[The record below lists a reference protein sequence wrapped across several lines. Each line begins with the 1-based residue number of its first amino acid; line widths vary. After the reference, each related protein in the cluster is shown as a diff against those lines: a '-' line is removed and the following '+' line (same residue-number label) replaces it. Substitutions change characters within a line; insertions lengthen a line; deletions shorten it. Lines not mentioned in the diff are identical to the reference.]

1 MKCPHCQS
9 EKIIKNGKHHHQDGK
24 AIQNY
29 LCKGCGKRF
38 SERTGTPMSRLRKPA
53 SIVSF
58 GLKMRSEG
66 MGIRASGRVL
76 EKSHT
81 SIMRWEQKVAAQS
94 QQWSPDAPAG
104 GNITVEGDE
113 VYTRVGENLLPLR
126 VKRMDSDIHR
136 TQESLLD

>member
-1 MKCPHCQS
+1 
-9 EKIIKNGKHHHQDGK
+9 
-24 AIQNY
+24 
-29 LCKGCGKRF
+29 
-38 SERTGTPMSRLRKPA
+38 MSRLRTPA

-81 SIMRWEQKVAAQS
+81 SIMRWEQKVATQS
-94 QQWSPDAPAG
+94 EQWSPPAPAEAD
-104 GNITVEGDE
+104 ITVEGDE
-113 VYTRVGENLLPLR
+113 VYTRVGENLPPLR

>member
-1 MKCPHCQS
+1 
-9 EKIIKNGKHHHQDGK
+9 
-24 AIQNY
+24 
-29 LCKGCGKRF
+29 
-38 SERTGTPMSRLRKPA
+38 MSRLRKPA

-81 SIMRWEQKVAAQS
+81 RIMRWEQKVAAQS

-104 GNITVEGDE
+104 GDITIEGDE
-113 VYTRVGENLLPLR
+113 VYTRVGENLPRGHLTL
-126 VKRMDSDIHR
+126 VLSINTYNKNS
-136 TQESLLD
+136 ESVN